1 MIEEINNRILGAIV
15 FFLVII
21 IAYIAYVLRMSVYAY
36 TIQNNFAKY
45 VCTTYICGYTYRIC
59 INRTIQRRDLCFNPK
74 IRRLYHTCLK
84 MKQ

>member
-21 IAYIAYVLRMSVYAY
+21 IAYIACVLRVCAY
-36 TIQNNFAKY
+36 TIQNNFAKN
-45 VCTTYICGYTYRIC
+45 VCTMYICGYTYRIC

-84 MKQ
+84 IKQ